1 MIAEV
6 IDSNIDRIR
15 SDLETRGLTY
25 DPLQEDI
32 LDHVCCMVEERMECG
47 EDFDTSYSKVLGHIG
62 ETTLGK
68 LQHQTILLLDKKF
81 QRMKNFTYLFGLS
94 SALLAII
101 GTLFKKMHWPGA
113 GILLTVGI
121 GLVILVFLPLYFIIS
136 YREQPEKKNP
146 VYAIVGYLTLTLT
159 LIAAIFKIQHW
170 PGAGTLIE
178 FSMVLILVGFVPLYL
193 VNAFQRAGKKQIGL
207 PYVVMLLIGVSITM
221 IAFNVNMSKDLL
233 DVYRAGTIDN
243 KETVELVSEK
253 TDALIDLASDT
264 AYDDVRKTVLEIHRE
279 AASIHALID
288 EMQSGMLQYINQSGV
303 PVGELTNIDN
313 KGAGREA
320 ILDSGMGQKFARALN
335 QYADWLVEMI
345 DDPVVVVQI
354 KDHLDFTG
362 DVWPYEYGVRDVEV
376 DPFMKSY
383 YRLSDVATGVA
394 LSEHVAISYLL
405 HQ

>member
-6 IDSNIDRIR
+6 IDSNIERIR

-25 DPLQEDI
+25 DRLQEDI
-32 LDHVCCMVEERMECG
+32 LDHVCCLVEERMEHG
-47 EDFDTSYSKVLGHIG
+47 EDFDTSYNQVLNHIG
-62 ETTLGK
+62 ESTLGN

-94 SALLAII
+94 SALLAIL

-207 PYVVMLLIGVSITM
+207 PYVVMLLIGISITL
-221 IAFNVNMSKDLL
+221 IAFNINVSKDLL

-243 KETVELVSEK
+243 NETVELVNEK
-253 TDALIDLASDT
+253 SAALIERANDT
-264 AYDDVRKTVLEIHRE
+264 AYDNVRETILEIQKE

-288 EMQSGMLQYINQSGV
+288 EMQSGMKLYIQQPGV
-303 PVGELTNIDN
+303 TVEELKEIDN

-320 ILDSGMGQKFARALN
+320 ILDSGTGQTFARTVN
-335 QYADWLVEMI
+335 WYADWLVEMI
-345 DDPVVVVQI
+345 DDPVVALQI
-354 KDHLDFTG
+354 KDHLDFAG
-362 DVWPYEYGVRDVEV
+362 DVWPYEYGVRDVEA
-376 DPFMKSY
+376 DPFMKTY
-383 YRLSDVATGVA
+383 YRLSDVAAGVA
-394 LSEHVAISYLL
+394 LSEFASINYLL